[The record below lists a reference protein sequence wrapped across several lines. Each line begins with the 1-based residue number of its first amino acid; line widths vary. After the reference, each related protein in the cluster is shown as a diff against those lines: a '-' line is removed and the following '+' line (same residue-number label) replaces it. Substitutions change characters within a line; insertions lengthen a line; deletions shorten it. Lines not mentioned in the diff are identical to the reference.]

1 MHIKIMD
8 TINYIPQQQAQFL
21 SSVGVSPSLL
31 PEHTIYPAPQ
41 PPTLAQLLP
50 PPPPL
55 CPTPVPQQQ
64 VPFEE
69 YDPDTSYSLPQNN
82 KRKKYTPTKIDD
94 YHNESNIKQV

>member
-1 MHIKIMD
+1 MD

-55 CPTPVPQQQ
+55 CSTPAPQQQ